1 MIAGQPYGVL
11 KLEIVFWI
19 PSPLDGATA
28 HHPRKSTSSPIN
40 TMNIRHSVTDLQL
53 VHPFKISRRDAD
65 LFRQVISAEID
76 GGLGEAAPARFYGET
91 VDTVQTALES
101 FDPMLD
107 ENHDAVQAV
116 MDRLECTLP
125 GNYAAKCA
133 VDMALHDR
141 LGKQLGVP
149 LYRLWGLDPDTT
161 PCTAFTIGL
170 DDPEI
175 MGRKARE
182 ARDYPILKVKLGT
195 PHDLQ
200 IMRAIR
206 QATNKPIYVDANT
219 AWTPKTA
226 VRKIRE
232 LVPFGIELIE
242 QPTRADDLE
251 GLRFV
256 REHVDVPIIADES
269 VKRADDIPSLL
280 GCVDG
285 INIKLT
291 KCGGLLEAVRMIHAA
306 RTHGLQVMIGC
317 MIESSLGITAAAHLT
332 PLVDYADLDGNLLI
346 ANDPYCGVTLEAGK
360 LILPDRP
367 GIGVVP
373 RESYT
378 SPSSNY
384 R

>member
-1 MIAGQPYGVL
+1 
-11 KLEIVFWI
+11 
-19 PSPLDGATA
+19 
-28 HHPRKSTSSPIN
+28 
-40 TMNIRHSVTDLQL
+40 MNIQHSVTDLQL

-65 LFRQVISAEID
+65 QFRQVISVEID
-76 GGLGEAAPARFYGET
+76 AGLGEAAPARFYGET

-107 ENHDAVQAV
+107 ENHDAIQAV
-116 MDRLECTLP
+116 MDRLESALP

-133 VDMALHDR
+133 IDMALHDR
-141 LGKQLGVP
+141 LGKRLGVP
-149 LYRLWGLDPDTT
+149 LYRLWGLDPNAT
-161 PCTAFTIGL
+161 PRTAFTIGL
-170 DDPEI
+170 DEPEI
-175 MGRKARE
+175 MGRKTGQAGN
-182 ARDYPILKVKLGT
+182 YPILKVKLGT
-195 PHDLQ
+195 LHDLQ

-206 QATNKPIYVDANT
+206 EATDKPIYVDANT
-219 AWTPKTA
+219 AWTPKAA

-232 LVPFGIELIE
+232 LVPYGIELIE
-242 QPTRADDLE
+242 QPTCADDLE
-251 GLRFV
+251 GLRYV

-269 VKRADDIPSLL
+269 VKRADDISSLL

-306 RTHGLQVMIGC
+306 RTHGLKVMIGC

-332 PLVDYADLDGNLLI
+332 PLVDYADLDAHLLI
-346 ANDPYCGVTLEAGK
+346 ANDPYSGVTLKEGK

-367 GIGVVP
+367 GIGVIA
-373 RESYT
+373 RESCPT
-378 SPSSNY
+378 SSSNN